1 MRIFA
6 LNQNVAFMRSG
17 RGGYPR
23 RTTTIRSKEFI
34 EKQKAQNIMKERMD
48 MQRRLNVSEGIIDGM
63 YSYIDNLK
71 KLSKDKDKIKIK
83 SVIKSLKDIVKNV

>member
-17 RGGYPR
+17 RDGYPR
-23 RTTTIRSKEFI
+23 GTTAIRSKEFI

-71 KLSKDKDKIKIK
+71 ELSKDKDKIKIK

>member
-6 LNQNVAFMRSG
+6 LNQNVAFMRG
-17 RGGYPR
+17 PLEGPR
-23 RTTTIRSKEFI
+23 RSKEFI
-34 EKQKAQNIMKERMD
+34 EKQKTQNIMKERMD